1 MLTPVYPHS
10 AGQDSIGTASERDA
24 QIQKTGVGRRLS
36 PNARL
41 SNLRENL
48 PHLTQGAGRTMQAF
62 LSVPLTMFLRKCY
75 RRLHNYYTGPTLASA
90 LTTALAATL
99 REPARARGSTQGNG
113 DPAKLVKGPA
123 QLVGGAG
130 KGAGPEKRIAFKN
143 IYTCCHVCAQWRARS
158 YIVTNRSLVLCA
170 RKVRKTPIIHPP
182 DRAGSRKKCGG
193 RGLGAS
199 HPCPFPLPCM

>member
-1 MLTPVYPHS
+1 
-10 AGQDSIGTASERDA
+10 
-24 QIQKTGVGRRLS
+24 
-36 PNARL
+36 
-41 SNLRENL
+41 
-48 PHLTQGAGRTMQAF
+48 MQAF

-130 KGAGPEKRIAFKN
+130 KGAGPEKRIAFKKG
-143 IYTCCHVCAQWRARS
+143 
-158 YIVTNRSLVLCA
+158 SLQL
-170 RKVRKTPIIHPP
+170 HE
-182 DRAGSRKKCGG
+182 
-193 RGLGAS
+193 LGAS
-199 HPCPFPLPCM
+199 GPASPAA